1 MCNFEFF
8 INDIIYVYSSATCF
22 FHSAW
27 FVRFAFV
34 DGHFCCDVAF
44 HLFICLPLRN
54 LFFVCF
60 SWSLSWIMLP
70 CSSLVHFGACMEGLP
85 KIYICIVKN
94 DIAEWDQAQFLML
107 LDNAKL
113 FSKKDEND
121 FQYAYN
127 SRNSVVSHIFFH
139 TWFCQN
145 FDSHQIGLWRLHFV
159 VQCAFLTN

>member
-8 INDIIYVYSSATCF
+8 INDIIYLYSSATCF

-44 HLFICLPLRN
+44 HCVIKPQFIHLSTLEEP
-54 LFFVCF
+54 FFFGF

-70 CSSLVHFGACMEGLP
+70 CSSLVHSGACMEGLP

-127 SRNSVVSHIFFH
+127 SRNPVVSHIFFH

-145 FDSHQIGLWRLHFV
+145 FE
-159 VQCAFLTN
+159 